1 MVKHNNVLPNT
12 HLRKHWQG
20 RVRTWFNQP
29 ARKLRRLTHRREKA
43 AAAFPRPVDTLK
55 PIVRCCTQKHNKRQ
69 RAGRGFTLEE
79 LKAAK
84 LGAAFA
90 RSVGISVDH
99 RRKNKSVEAF
109 QANVQRLLAYKERL
123 VLFPKKDNTP
133 KKGLINDA
141 TAETINTLGGQQ
153 NTERNVLAIKQVSRR
168 EKPAKIT
175 KELKDRKVYRELR
188 QEWSNAYY
196 AGNKEKKAK
205 EAEQNK

>member
-1 MVKHNNVLPNT
+1 MVKHNNVIPNT
-12 HLRKHWQG
+12 HLRKHWQT

-29 ARKLRRLTHRREKA
+29 ARKLRRLQHRRDVA
-43 AAAFPRPVDTLK
+43 AQAFPRPTDKLRPV
-55 PIVRCCTQKHNKRQ
+55 VRCCTQKHNKRQ

-99 RRKNKSVEAF
+99 RRKNKSVDSF

-123 VLFPKKDNTP
+123 VLFPRKENKP

-141 TAETINTLGGQQ
+141 TAETLGQLAQQQ
-153 NTERNVLAIKQVSRR
+153 NTLKHVVAIPQVSRR
-168 EKPAKIT
+168 EKPQKIT
-175 KELKDRKVYRELR
+175 KELTDRRVYRELR
-188 QEWSNAYY
+188 QEWANAYY
-196 AGNKEKKAK
+196 VGDKEKRAK
-205 EAEQNK
+205 EKENK